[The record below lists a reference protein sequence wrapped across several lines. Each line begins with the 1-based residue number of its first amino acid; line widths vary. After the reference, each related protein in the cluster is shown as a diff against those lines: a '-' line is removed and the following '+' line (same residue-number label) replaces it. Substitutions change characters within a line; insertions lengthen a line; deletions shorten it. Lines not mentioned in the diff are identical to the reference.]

1 MAKRLPIKICCAS
14 SLVEPMIARN
24 PTDIFKELCDLAD
37 SELDDQLPERIQ
49 QLKEQGIELTVE
61 TNVDEPEFITDP
73 NSYTEVVQYC
83 ELWIGDAKVYEW
95 QETYWGS
102 FGGMGAGWW
111 IEQGD
116 NSIDFEVETLLELLD
131 LLPEAPEVPK
141 PDIAG
146 DD

>member
-1 MAKRLPIKICCAS
+1 MTSTNLS
-14 SLVEPMIARN
+14 Q
-24 PTDIFKELCDLAD
+24 IFKELCDLAD

-49 QLKEQGIELTVE
+49 QLKEQGIELKVE
-61 TNVDEPEFITDP
+61 TNLDEPEFITDP
-73 NSYTEVVQYC
+73 NAYTEVVQYC

-116 NSIDFEVETLLELLD
+116 TSIDFDVQALLELLD

-146 DD
+146 DY

>member
-1 MAKRLPIKICCAS
+1 MSHL
-14 SLVEPMIARN
+14 N
-24 PTDIFKELCDLAD
+24 PSEIFKELFDLAE
-37 SELDDQLPERIQ
+37 SELDGQLPVRIQ
-49 QLKEQGIELTVE
+49 QLQEQGLEVKVE
-61 TNVDEPEFITDP
+61 TNLDDPEFITDP
-73 NSYTEVVQYC
+73 NPYTEVVQHC

-116 NSIDFEVETLLELLD
+116 TSIDFDVQALLELLD

-141 PDIAG
+141 PDVSGG

>member
-1 MAKRLPIKICCAS
+1 MTAT
-14 SLVEPMIARN
+14 N
-24 PTDIFKELCDLAD
+24 PSEIFKELCDLAD
-37 SELDDQLPERIQ
+37 SELDNQLPERIQ
-49 QLKEQGIELTVE
+49 QLQEQGIELKVE
-61 TNVDEPEFITDP
+61 TNLDEPEFITDP
-73 NSYTEVVQYC
+73 NSYTEIVQYC
-83 ELWIGDAKVYEW
+83 ELWIGDDKVYEW

-102 FGGMGAGWW
+102 FGGMGTGWW

-116 NSIDFEVETLLELLD
+116 TSIDFEVQALLELLD

>member
-1 MAKRLPIKICCAS
+1 
-14 SLVEPMIARN
+14 MILEVDQMRTLN
-24 PTDIFKELCDLAD
+24 PSVIFKELCELAD
-37 SELDDQLPERIQ
+37 SERVQ
-49 QLKEQGIELTVE
+49 QLQAQGIELKVE
-61 TNVDEPEFITDP
+61 TNLDEPEFITDP

-95 QETYWGS
+95 QETYWGF

-116 NSIDFEVETLLELLD
+116 TSIDFDVQALLELLD
-131 LLPEAPEVPK
+131 LLPETPEVPK
-141 PDIAG
+141 PDLEG

>member
-1 MAKRLPIKICCAS
+1 MNNF
-14 SLVEPMIARN
+14 N
-24 PTDIFKELCDLAD
+24 PTDILKELCQLAEG
-37 SELDDQLPERIQ
+37 ELDDRLPERIQ
-49 QLKEQGIELTVE
+49 QLKEQGLKLKVE
-61 TNVDEPEFITDP
+61 TNLDEPEFITDP

-83 ELWIGDAKVYEW
+83 EFWIGDTKVYEW

-116 NSIDFEVETLLELLD
+116 TSIDFDVQELLELLE

-141 PDIAG
+141 PESS
-146 DD
+146 DDD